1 MPQIRIISV
10 VECATE
16 AEAQEVADAVSDIVD
31 AAGGSVD
38 TAPWTKD
45 LSLRRKAEF
54 EALRARA
61 RAAKLAADQTAVD
74 KVYAAVETDA
84 TLDQK
89 AKDAVKALVEASTG
103 IAAATKEAAVT
114 P

>member
-74 KVYAAVETDA
+74 KVYASLDADA

-103 IAAATKEAAVT
+103 IAKDAAVT